1 MCGCE
6 KMYNVI
12 CRLQKGIGTH
22 MKSLGTK
29 VYIALGIMGILLIAI
44 VLLNVSG
51 LGTIGEYNADLGN
64 IYMAMEEAEV
74 DVASSYQKVQLY
86 ANMAFDKYYA
96 DTEKEQQDLLKAAI
110 DATAN
115 NIGRVKSLSQQSGEQ
130 ELIAAVDAYVTSMDA
145 FLEYSTRI
153 YSSLDSDEY
162 VRARGQLEMLNTVTD
177 PVTETE
183 SVYKEVLADMAE
195 RAVQRST
202 VQIRGTVLFNY
213 AAIALYVFI
222 VIITVIVIASTVV
235 KPARKSGRA
244 LGNII
249 KNVDAKQGDLTER
262 VPVSSRDEIGQ
273 MAEGINSFI
282 GQLQSIMRELKA
294 ESANMEQSA
303 KIITDQ
309 IIESNES
316 ASSVSAA
323 TEQMAASMEEISA
336 TLGQLSDGSANVLD
350 EIKSMDDSVQN
361 GVGLVQDIKERA
373 NEMHTTTLNSKE
385 KTSRTILQI
394 RETLQTALEESRS
407 VQKINEMTQEI
418 LSITSQT
425 NLLSLNASIEAAR
438 AGEAGKGFAV
448 VADEIRGLADSSAK
462 AANNIQ
468 VISALVTDA
477 VEKLAKN
484 AEEMLQFVDE
494 EVMKDYDGFVDIVE
508 QYKKDADSVDEI
520 LSGVAANT
528 SDISM
533 TMDAMNTGIGDIS
546 TAVEENAKGITNVAD
561 NAVSLVEA
569 MSEIQTETERNQQIS
584 QKLNNEV
591 NRFKKV

>member
-1 MCGCE
+1 MLFR
-6 KMYNVI
+6 
-12 CRLQKGIGTH
+12 RLRKGIGTH

-51 LGTIGEYNADLGN
+51 LGTIGDYNADLGN
-64 IYMAMEEAEV
+64 IYIAMEEAEV

-86 ANMAFDKYYA
+86 ANTACSQYYA
-96 DTEKEQQDLLKAAI
+96 VTGKEQQDLLKAAI
-110 DATAN
+110 DATAE
-115 NIGRVKSLSQQSGEQ
+115 NIKRVEALCQKSGEG
-130 ELIAAVDAYVTSMDA
+130 ELIATVNSYVASMDT
-145 FLEYSTRI
+145 FLDYATRI
-153 YSSLDSDEY
+153 YNCLSDDDY
-162 VRARGQLEMLNTVTD
+162 VRARGLLDMLSTVTD
-177 PVTETE
+177 PVAGTENE
-183 SVYKEVLADMAE
+183 YKEVLADIVE

-202 VQIRGTVLFNY
+202 VQINGTVIFNY
-213 AAIALYVFI
+213 AAIALYVLIAVITI
-222 VIITVIVIASTVV
+222 VIIASTVV

-262 VPVSSRDEIGQ
+262 VPVSSKDEIGQ
-273 MAEGINSFI
+273 MAEGINSFM
-282 GQLQSIMRELKA
+282 GQLQSIMRELKT

-303 KIITDQ
+303 RAITNQ

-323 TEQMAASMEEISA
+323 AEQMAASMEEISA
-336 TLGQLSDGSANVLD
+336 TLGQLSDGSTNVLK

-373 NEMHTTTLNSKE
+373 NEMHTTTLKSKE
-385 KTSRTILQI
+385 KTGRTIVEI

-448 VADEIRGLADSSAK
+448 VADEIRGLADSSAQ

-494 EVMKDYDGFVDIVE
+494 EVMKDYDNFVNIVE

-528 SDISM
+528 SDISV
-533 TMDAMNTGIGDIS
+533 TMDSMNTGIGDIS

-561 NAVSLVEA
+561 SAVSLVEA
-569 MSEIQTETERNQQIS
+569 MSEIQTETEHNQQIS